1 MIKSLSINN
10 LSYYY
15 NKKKVFDDLNF
26 NLYSG
31 EFTVLLGN
39 NGAGK
44 TTLFSLITSLLRIQ
58 TGKINVFDN
67 CVVTDRTKALSK
79 IGVVFQA
86 STLDLDLTV
95 EQNLYYFSGL
105 QGFFEYRHSGHCRE
119 CTFFGKLI
127 RL

>member
-58 TGKINVFDN
+58 TGKI
-67 CVVTDRTKALSK
+67 K
-79 IGVVFQA
+79 IA
-86 STLDLDLTV
+86 
-95 EQNLYYFSGL
+95 
-105 QGFFEYRHSGHCRE
+105 
-119 CTFFGKLI
+119 
-127 RL
+127 